1 MADDPAPTEQR
12 RLTTSDRDLDS
23 FATDLSR
30 WLGERV
36 GADAPPSISGLSRP
50 QAGGLW
56 SSTRSECASAWRA
69 ASASGL
75 GVLSCNASSD
85 AARRSGNSL

>member
-30 WLGERV
+30 WLGERR
-36 GADAPPSISGLSRP
+36 GAAAPPGLCRVYP
-50 QAGGLW
+50 PPGG
-56 SSTRSECASAWRA
+56 
-69 ASASGL
+69 
-75 GVLSCNASSD
+75 GVLC
-85 AARRSGNSL
+85 

>member
-30 WLGERV
+30 WLGERR
-36 GADAPPSISGLSRP
+36 GAPPPPAQNRL
-50 QAGGLW
+50 
-56 SSTRSECASAWRA
+56 
-69 ASASGL
+69 
-75 GVLSCNASSD
+75 
-85 AARRSGNSL
+85 

>member
-36 GADAPPSISGLSRP
+36 GAHAPPARNGQYRP
-50 QAGGLW
+50 HAGG
-56 SSTRSECASAWRA
+56 
-69 ASASGL
+69 
-75 GVLSCNASSD
+75 
-85 AARRSGNSL
+85 